1 MAKKPNREPNDTGEL
16 PDLFDAHLIGPS
28 ETVLRA
34 IAEHELD
41 VGCRHASVE
50 RSEGDVVSVQIF
62 ASATQLDAIQGG
74 GLKVERGDNVS
85 ALARE
90 RFTEVGRGD
99 RYDGGRSFPEGLGT
113 TGRDPRQEDAS

>member
-1 MAKKPNREPNDTGEL
+1 MAKKSDRKPNDAGEL

-28 ETVLRA
+28 EIVLRA

-41 VGCRHASVE
+41 VGCRHATVE
-50 RSEGDVVSVQIF
+50 RSEGDAISVQIF
-62 ASATQLDAIQGG
+62 ASAKQLDAIQGG
-74 GLKVERGDNVS
+74 GLRVERGDNVS
-85 ALARE
+85 AIARE

-99 RYDGGRSFPEGLGT
+99 RYEGGRSYPEGLGT